1 MEKRL
6 TLEEIKE
13 LRKQAKSLGFSLVM
27 EEMLSDD
34 ELRERFASV
43 YKLELDDPKRYEIM
57 EEAALDLVMQYEDP
71 VELEYLAANV
81 VDTDLHEALAKA
93 VLRNQDKLNC
103 TLSSDQLSNIVVS
116 VENTEFLEECKAK
129 HEEYNIDEY
138 GVYLIDT
145 MLIYYQTDFKEP
157 EEPSAEEL
165 IEAEKLAE
173 QIQKEQDM
181 YGDPDSNQP
190 SVAWLDAYG
199 AYPKGFYEPLPETDY
214 DVEHPLDYSKA
225 ERFAIRVYE
234 GVTPGGGSLGL
245 DLQAYK
251 TINAMNY
258 PGISNEL
265 ERIFD
270 DRTVI
275 NPTAIFQTEELM
287 QRSLDLYS
295 VMYKYGQRMD
305 RDRKA
310 FRVDRASAAQLVYDT
325 GRVVSNFSTSTTG
338 YKSFSKADIALEE
351 VVIRKGTPCADF
363 KEVLGHHDYELAT
376 EAEILVAPGAVVTSE
391 QPRPP
396 QSQEE
401 LKMKNKSFGPASAV
415 YVMTISPPEK
425 PQELTEAEEE
435 DVFKSSQFVFNEDN
449 RKKAAVF
456 IAKLLDLSQQGYS
469 KQDVIQMMDSEDLKA
484 YLDWKE
490 AFQSVYQYRIRQ
502 IALKI
507 DREVA
512 AAKENGNPL
521 YSETIPSYDVQDER
535 DGENDS
541 ISKNPTIGLEEIE
554 KMIKN
559 QNLKD
564 SMGKAK
570 GLLTFLEKLKGKSG
584 PDGEEKINPLEEKD
598 NGSRDDD

>member
-6 TLEEIKE
+6 TLEEINE
-13 LRKQAKSLGFSLVM
+13 LRKAAKTLGFSFVM

-43 YKLELDDPKRYEIM
+43 YELELDDPKRYEIM

-71 VELEYLAANV
+71 IELEYLAANV

-93 VLRNQDKLNC
+93 VLRNQDKLHC
-103 TLSSDQLSNIVVS
+103 ILSSDQLANIVVS

-145 MLIYYQTDFKEP
+145 MLIYYQTDFIEG
-157 EEPSAEEL
+157 EPSAEEL
-165 IEAEKLAE
+165 IEAEKLVE
-173 QIQKEQDM
+173 QLQKEQDM
-181 YGDPDSNQP
+181 YVDPDSNQP

-270 DRTVI
+270 DKTVI

-310 FRVDRASAAQLVYDT
+310 FRVDRASAARLVYDT

-363 KEVLGHHDYELAT
+363 KEVLGHHGYELAT

-425 PQELTEAEEE
+425 PQELTQAEEE
-435 DVFKSSQFVFNEDN
+435 DVFKSSQFVYNEDN
-449 RKKAAVF
+449 RKKAATF

-469 KQDVIQMMDSEDLKA
+469 KQDAIQMMDPEDLRA

-490 AFQSVYQYRIRQ
+490 AFQRVYQYRIRQ
-502 IALKI
+502 IALMI

-512 AAKENGNPL
+512 AAKENGEPL
-521 YSETIPSYDVQDER
+521 YSETIPSYDDQDER

-541 ISKNPTIGLEEIE
+541 ISKTPTISFDEIE
-554 KMIKN
+554 KMIQN
-559 QNLKD
+559 QSKD
-564 SMGKAK
+564 SLGKAK
-570 GLLTFLEKLKGKSG
+570 GLLTFLEKIKEKSV
-584 PDGEEKINPLEEKD
+584 PDGGSKVNPIDEKD
-598 NGSRDDD
+598 NGSRDDE

>member
-6 TLEEIKE
+6 TLEEINE
-13 LRKQAKSLGFSLVM
+13 LRKAAKTLGFSFVM
-27 EEMLSDD
+27 EEMLSND

-43 YKLELDDPKRYEIM
+43 YELELDDPKRYEIM

-71 VELEYLAANV
+71 IELEYLAANV

-93 VLRNQDKLNC
+93 VLRNQDKLHC
-103 TLSSDQLSNIVVS
+103 ILSSDQLANIVVS

-145 MLIYYQTDFKEP
+145 MLIYYQTDFIEG
-157 EEPSAEEL
+157 EPSAEEL
-165 IEAEKLAE
+165 IEAEKLVE
-173 QIQKEQDM
+173 QLQKEQDM
-181 YGDPDSNQP
+181 YVDPDSNQP

-270 DRTVI
+270 DKTVI

-310 FRVDRASAAQLVYDT
+310 FRVDRASAARLVYDT

-363 KEVLGHHDYELAT
+363 KEVLGHHGYELAT

-425 PQELTEAEEE
+425 PQELTQAEEE
-435 DVFKSSQFVFNEDN
+435 DVFKSSQFVYNEDN
-449 RKKAAVF
+449 RKKAATF

-469 KQDVIQMMDSEDLKA
+469 KQDAIQMMDPEDLRA

-490 AFQSVYQYRIRQ
+490 AFQRVYQYRIRQ
-502 IALKI
+502 IALMI

-512 AAKENGNPL
+512 AAKENGEPL
-521 YSETIPSYDVQDER
+521 YSETIPSYDDQDER

-541 ISKNPTIGLEEIE
+541 ISKTPTISFDEIE
-554 KMIKN
+554 KMIQN
-559 QNLKD
+559 QSKD
-564 SMGKAK
+564 SLGKAK
-570 GLLTFLEKLKGKSG
+570 GLLTFLEKIKEKSV
-584 PDGEEKINPLEEKD
+584 PDGGSKVNPIDEKD
-598 NGSRDDD
+598 NGSRDDE

>member
-6 TLEEIKE
+6 TLEEINE
-13 LRKQAKSLGFSLVM
+13 LRKAAKTLGFSFVM

-43 YKLELDDPKRYEIM
+43 YELELDDPKRYEIM

-71 VELEYLAANV
+71 IELEYLAANV

-93 VLRNQDKLNC
+93 VLRNQDKLHC
-103 TLSSDQLSNIVVS
+103 ILSSDQLANIVVS

-145 MLIYYQTDFKEP
+145 MLIYYQTDFIEG
-157 EEPSAEEL
+157 EPSAEEL
-165 IEAEKLAE
+165 IEAEKLVE
-173 QIQKEQDM
+173 QLQKEQDM
-181 YGDPDSNQP
+181 YVDPDSNQP

-270 DRTVI
+270 DKTVI

-310 FRVDRASAAQLVYDT
+310 FRVDRASAARLVYDT

-363 KEVLGHHDYELAT
+363 KEVLGHHGYELAT

-401 LKMKNKSFGPASAV
+401 LKMKNKSYGPASAV

-425 PQELTEAEEE
+425 PQELTQAEEE
-435 DVFKSSQFVFNEDN
+435 DVFKSSQFVYNEDN
-449 RKKAAVF
+449 RKKAATF

-469 KQDVIQMMDSEDLKA
+469 KQDAIQMMDPEDLRA

-490 AFQSVYQYRIRQ
+490 AFQRVYQYRIRQ
-502 IALKI
+502 IALMI

-512 AAKENGNPL
+512 AAKENGEPL
-521 YSETIPSYDVQDER
+521 YSETIPSYDDQDER

-541 ISKNPTIGLEEIE
+541 ISKTPTISFDEIE
-554 KMIKN
+554 KMIQN
-559 QNLKD
+559 QSKD
-564 SMGKAK
+564 SLGKAK
-570 GLLTFLEKLKGKSG
+570 GLLTFLEKIKGKSG
-584 PDGEEKINPLEEKD
+584 PDGGSKVNPIDEKD
-598 NGSRDDD
+598 NGSRDDE